1 MYYESV
7 IPPRAGVNL
16 LTEQNRSTKQR
27 AYRKVKRAEDEQ
39 RTRARIVDAAEALH
53 AEVGPARATISAIA
67 ERADVTR
74 ATVYRH
80 FPDDESLFLA
90 CSGQWLSRQ
99 QLPDPDA
106 WGAHDDPFA
115 VLHAGLTDIYRYFR
129 DGEPMLTSVLRDA
142 AVVPTPVK
150 EARLALERE
159 WLASAAPAIRVR
171 DLAITVRG
179 PGAVERFGGR
189 PDGRDDGGRSQ
200 RCRSGARPIG
210 GRGPALPRVG
220 PGNGSTRRQTSRVT
234 PPRFGGHDPAHV
246 SAPSV
251 GPYALARWVSSRTRI
266 LCSWGIRP

>member
-1 MYYESV
+1 MVCYES
-7 IPPRAGVNL
+7 ITPPRAGVNR
-16 LTEQNRSTKQR
+16 LTEQVRSTKQR

-106 WGAHDDPFA
+106 WDAHDDPFA
-115 VLHAGLTDIYRYFR
+115 VLQAGLTDIYRYFR

-142 AVVPTPVK
+142 AVVPARVK
-150 EARLALERE
+150 EARLARERE
-159 WLASAAPAIRVR
+159 WRERLTRGLPGRRRKIVQAAVAHAISFGTWRSLCVDLGLSNASAVDLMVTMTAAAANDAARVS
-171 DLAITVRG
+171 
-179 PGAVERFGGR
+179 
-189 PDGRDDGGRSQ
+189 GRS
-200 RCRSGARPIG
+200 AR
-210 GRGPALPRVG
+210 
-220 PGNGSTRRQTSRVT
+220 STRHT
-234 PPRFGGHDPAHV
+234 P
-246 SAPSV
+246 
-251 GPYALARWVSSRTRI
+251 W
-266 LCSWGIRP
+266 